1 MNAFEYCH
9 ADPSAQF
16 LVKKKKKIQLEYI
29 EDISVYACV
38 LIKVC

>member
-16 LVKKKKKIQLEYI
+16 LVKKKKLQLEYI

-38 LIKVC
+38 LLKVC